1 MVGLARQSAKMERTG
16 AASAERTN
24 FSTLRVCTC
33 YQIRI
38 STAQMGADS
47 DMHSARAATGTCRG
61 AGAPR
66 ISCSNH
72 YEHPTKL
79 TMQSQPTNATQAKDR
94 NYMQLGHSLARMS
107 RAIAQTADLCELMK
121 VNLDAMRVLS
131 ASHAAQ

>member
-1 MVGLARQSAKMERTG
+1 MERAG
-16 AASAERTN
+16 AVSAERTN

-38 STAQMGADS
+38 STAQMGAD
-47 DMHSARAATGTCRG
+47 MFRARRHRPRDIQGRS

-72 YEHPTKL
+72 YEHSTKL

>member
-1 MVGLARQSAKMERTG
+1 MVGLARQSATRMERTG
-16 AASAERTN
+16 AVSAERTN

-38 STAQMGADS
+38 STAQMGAD
-47 DMHSARAATGTCRG
+47 MFRARRHRDIQGRAGT
-61 AGAPR
+61 PR
-66 ISCSNH
+66 ISRSYH
-72 YEHPTKL
+72 YEHPTTL